1 MLQRLRQSPSFD
13 IYIYFYIYICIY
25 IYIYIYDHISRQAL
39 KAGLPFETA
48 KKHWLEAHALLPDR
62 CETLYEIA
70 NWYKVQKQHAL
81 CVIYAVAA
89 VAVEKYPPADSL
101 FIESEVYNYKRHDV
115 LGVCAWYTGQY
126 DAGYA
131 AAVTAFK
138 AEPTAEHTRKNI
150 GFYKG
155 KVANFKELDDNSNSN
170 SNDGNDG
177 NGDGGADTGDAD
189 RLHDSG
195 EL

>member
-1 MLQRLRQSPSFD
+1 M
-13 IYIYFYIYICIY
+13 
-25 IYIYIYDHISRQAL
+25 
-39 KAGLPFETA
+39 
-48 KKHWLEAHALLPDR
+48 
-62 CETLYEIA
+62 
-70 NWYKVQKQHAL
+70 QKQHAL

-138 AEPTAEHTRKNI
+138 VEPTAEHTRKNI